1 MYSIWFS
8 MNMFHVP
15 NTAFHR
21 KTSFPL
27 KQRAFHNCHTNVTW
41 QKQICHILL
50 FLIIYQK
57 GLYELQLAS
66 IAKNNVGWE
75 CLM

>member
-1 MYSIWFS
+1 

-21 KTSFPL
+21 KVSFPL
-27 KQRAFHNCHTNVTW
+27 KQRAVHNCYTNVTW
-41 QKQICHILL
+41 QEQVCHILL

-57 GLYELQLAS
+57 GLYELKLA
-66 IAKNNVGWE
+66 ADY
-75 CLM
+75 C